1 MCVCVCVDNLR
12 FFLIVMPGS
21 TFKKCCACGGDIR
34 VARRKCDLCG
44 AAQQLKKKLESQKD
58 HYNDNWARN
67 TLKGNNVAKVLNT
80 AHLLIHKLEKLG
92 MVSLILVGRPNNP
105 SIGWSDVLC
114 PQDFKDQQAKT
125 VEEIKLIFDT
135 AMKALHE
142 KITQEVAP
150 TPVEDWPPPHYN
162 HTCLPPPPLCSSIAN
177 ADVGTLTKLTL
188 LQVFLNERLPTVAAV
203 EKTVSEYQ
211 EEISRSK
218 EEIDRLRRLLDLA
231 FKPDIKL
238 HIADSQ
244 QLTLPVP
251 EDIPPEQQDW
261 SPCQGQ
267 EDPEPT
273 QIKEEQEEFG
283 TSQEEEQLEG
293 LKSDIKEFIFTLP
306 CVKSDYD
313 QDPPQP
319 LYLPQTQTMENRER
333 DSLPTK
339 TTEDIKTEPNGEG
352 YSASEPTSESQ
363 PLSAVHPDC
372 SAAQIGNSESD
383 NGVDCGEVLSGLQ
396 KGQSSQISTRV
407 NKASELKVPL
417 KAHTGER
424 QHRCPVCSKYF
435 LKTSNLKIHQRIHT
449 GEKSFHIGE
458 KPYQCKDCSKCF
470 IRMGNLTEHMR
481 IHTGQKL
488 VWLIPNSKSS

>member
-1 MCVCVCVDNLR
+1 MWG
-12 FFLIVMPGS
+12 IMPGS

-92 MVSLILVGRPNNP
+92 MVPLILVGRPNNP
-105 SIGWSDVLC
+105 SLGWSDVLC
-114 PQDFKDQQAKT
+114 PQGFKDQQAKT
-125 VEEIKLIFDT
+125 VDKIKLIFDT
-135 AMKALHE
+135 AMKALHD
-142 KITQEVAP
+142 KITQEVAS
-150 TPVEDWPPPHYN
+150 TPAEDWPPPHNN
-162 HTCLPPPPLCSSIAN
+162 HTSLPPPPICSSIAN
-177 ADVGTLTKLTL
+177 VDVGTLTNMT
-188 LQVFLNERLPTVAAV
+188 VFLNERLPTVAGV

-231 FKPDIKL
+231 FKPNIKL

-244 QLTLPVP
+244 QLTLP
-251 EDIPPEQQDW
+251 EQQDW
-261 SPCQGQ
+261 SPCLDQ
-267 EDPEPT
+267 EDTEPT

-293 LKSDIKEFIFTLP
+293 LESDIKEFIFTLP
-306 CVKSDYD
+306 CVKSDYV

-319 LYLPQTQTMENRER
+319 LYIPQTQTMENREK

-339 TTEDIKTEPNGEG
+339 TTEQDIKTEPNGEG
-352 YSASEPTSESQ
+352 YSISEPTSESQ

-372 SAAQIGNSESD
+372 SAAQIRNSESN
-383 NGVDCGEVLSGLQ
+383 NGVDSGGLLSGLQ
-396 KGQSSQISTRV
+396 PLKSKRTQTKKGQSSQISTQV
-407 NKASELKVPL
+407 DKASELKVPL

-449 GEKSFHIGE
+449 GEKSIHTGEKSFHIGE
-458 KPYQCKDCSKCF
+458 KPYQCKDCGKFF

>member
-1 MCVCVCVDNLR
+1 
-12 FFLIVMPGS
+12 MPGS

-92 MVSLILVGRPNNP
+92 MVPLILVGRPNNP

-114 PQDFKDQQAKT
+114 PQGFKDQQAKT

-162 HTCLPPPPLCSSIAN
+162 HTCLPPTPLCSSLAN

-218 EEIDRLRRLLDLA
+218 EEIERLRRLLDLA
-231 FKPDIKL
+231 FKPDKKL

-244 QLTLPVP
+244 QLTLP

-261 SPCQGQ
+261 SPSPGQ

-283 TSQEEEQLEG
+283 TSQEEEQLQG
-293 LKSDIKEFIFTLP
+293 LESDIKEFIFTLP
-306 CVKSDYD
+306 CVKSEYD
-313 QDPPQP
+313 QDPQP
-319 LYLPQTQTMENRER
+319 VYLPQTQTMENRER

-339 TTEDIKTEPNGEG
+339 TTEQDIKTEPNGEG
-352 YSASEPTSESQ
+352 CSASEPTSDSQ

-383 NGVDCGEVLSGLQ
+383 NGVDCGGLMSGLQ
-396 KGQSSQISTRV
+396 PFKSKRTWTKKGQSSQISTRV
-407 NKASELKVPL
+407 DKASELKVPL

-449 GEKSFHIGE
+449 GEKSIHTGENSFHTGE
-458 KPYQCKDCSKCF
+458 KPYQCKDCGKCF

-488 VWLIPNSKSS
+488 IWLIPNSKSS

>member
-1 MCVCVCVDNLR
+1 MWG
-12 FFLIVMPGS
+12 IMPGS

-177 ADVGTLTKLTL
+177 ADVGTLTKLT
-188 LQVFLNERLPTVAAV
+188 VFLNERLPTVAAV

-293 LKSDIKEFIFTLP
+293 LKSDIKEFIFSLP

-339 TTEDIKTEPNGEG
+339 TTEQTSKQNLMERATVHQNQQVNLNPSLQYTQTALQLRLGTVKVTMGWTVERYCQGCRKDKAPRSLPGSIKP
-352 YSASEPTSESQ
+352 
-363 PLSAVHPDC
+363 
-372 SAAQIGNSESD
+372 
-383 NGVDCGEVLSGLQ
+383 
-396 KGQSSQISTRV
+396 V
-407 NKASELKVPL
+407 N
-417 KAHTGER
+417 
-424 QHRCPVCSKYF
+424 
-435 LKTSNLKIHQRIHT
+435 
-449 GEKSFHIGE
+449 
-458 KPYQCKDCSKCF
+458 
-470 IRMGNLTEHMR
+470 
-481 IHTGQKL
+481 
-488 VWLIPNSKSS
+488 